1 MKLYIIIENRF
12 DLFDQMELEK
22 GGEYRPTFENPRATF
37 SKKEF
42 AFDWMNRFTPS
53 NDYYTELKCF
63 VTEEFSMEE
72 FEKFFNSDGANRW
85 CPIFVVYNN
94 FIKSKEMKLEL
105 VKKYTYSRDLSFLQ
119 G

>member
-1 MKLYIIIENRF
+1 MKLYIIIEDRF

-22 GGEYRPTFENPRATF
+22 GGEYRPTFVNPRATF
-37 SKKEF
+37 SKKEL
-42 AFDWMNRFTPS
+42 AFDWMNGFKPS
-53 NDYYTELKCF
+53 LDYYTELKCF
-63 VTEEFSMEE
+63 ETEEFSMEE

-94 FIKSKEMKLEL
+94 FIKSKEMELKL
-105 VKKYTYSRDLSFLQ
+105 VKKNTYSRDLSFLQ